1 MPTRRFER
9 IPLAQ
14 ILVGACDRTCTSA
27 AGLCA
32 SPEAAATAG
41 IQSIQS
47 RYRAS
52 TELQTA
58 NTFDTKHNA
67 FDTKHRS
74 KC

>member
-52 TELQTA
+52 TELRA
-58 NTFDTKHNA
+58 LNAFSTKHNTYN
-67 FDTKHRS
+67 TKHRS
-74 KC
+74 K